1 MYSRPSFIKHIH
13 YISSSVNGIRD
24 KPLYSSDQTA
34 SDFNGFNS
42 FSLYSSEN
50 GHISVRM
57 YVCLY
62 VRTYVCMYVLMYVL
76 MYVC

>member
-50 GHISVRM
+50 GHI
-57 YVCLY
+57 
-62 VRTYVCMYVLMYVL
+62 
-76 MYVC
+76 